1 MGLLYQRDEILRM
14 GTDPVHRWRHARYK
28 GGEKLKNIAKNDGVR
43 VVDIRRSVHAVEMFD
58 AMYSAPTLEANEIRM
73 LNDLV
78 DLEEAALRSM
88 LKAVREEKDE
98 KGNLV
103 STEDHETRARALDI
117 ANDRLQIL
125 LDKRASKVPLVG
137 LNVQQT
143 SVSVQTAEGA
153 MSFERSLREIQA
165 KRATVIS
172 SQPLPELPA
181 PPPPDLTLDM
191 LDSDPVEESVD
202 ASRS

>member
-1 MGLLYQRDEILRM
+1 MSGITYHRDEVLRM
-14 GTDPVHRWRHARYK
+14 GVDPIHRWRHARYK
-28 GGEKLKNIAKNDGVR
+28 GGEKMKNIAKADGVR
-43 VVDIRRSVHAVEMFD
+43 AVDIRRSIHAVEMFD

-103 STEDHETRARALDI
+103 SIEDHETRARALDI

-143 SVSVQTAEGA
+143 SVSVQTSEGA
-153 MSFERSLREIQA
+153 ASFERTLREIQA
-165 KRATVIS
+165 KRANA
-172 SQPLPELPA
+172 LPPAEPQRLPPA
-181 PPPPDLTLDM
+181 PLTLDM
-191 LDSDPVEESVD
+191 LDSDMEEEHVD
-202 ASRS
+202 ASSS